1 MSMIKEFVNRLRE
14 KSELFSRS
22 DFAVAGIAKDYKD
35 CADIIEQLSEKLSE
49 VNLSENLT
57 SWIPCEEKLP
67 EDNPLYEYYE
77 SVIVTLDNGRVVEGC
92 YINKDKEW
100 WVDDVDGEHYS
111 INATGHVIAWMPLP
125 EPFKGE

>member
-22 DFAVAGIAKDYKD
+22 DFAVAEIAKDYKD

-49 VNLSENLT
+49 MNLSENLT

-67 EDNPLYEYYE
+67 EYNPLSEYYE
-77 SVIVTLDNGRVVEGC
+77 PVIVTLDNGRVVEGC
-92 YINKDKEW
+92 YRNKDKEW
-100 WVDDVDGEHYS
+100 WVDAVDGEHYS
-111 INATGHVIAWMPLP
+111 INATGHVLAWQPLP
-125 EPFKGE
+125 EPYKGE